1 MILKYSLVQNLK
13 ISSWHLAKN
22 IVDYFKI
29 MPGSRIKVF
38 ILTLESIV
46 YFFMLGIGIYF
57 IYDGG
62 LVQQY
67 QLGRTSFAL
76 YEEPISVLPTMV
88 TFIKPWNES
97 FTFEK
102 DFNISIYFKKS
113 QYETNQS
120 TPWSRLTYGQNM
132 IDTNVTLH
140 MHHFYDGL
148 SAQEYRPNFFKIR
161 AIQFPAG
168 KSPNFVLKYTFGN
181 STNQTGLQIALS
193 LRSENSSGTCNA
205 IFHDGKVDKIY
216 LNPGTYTDM
225 VIRAEKHIHL
235 SDISNCRRQPY
246 MAILDE
252 TLMANIQNKCT
263 TPCKPEGHLNF
274 CAALRLS
281 KRIDQLPV
289 CSNND
294 ETQCFN
300 DSFTRAREYVD
311 TFNGPCT
318 KVEYSATS
326 KKYAISGHSN
336 DTKFR
341 VTFNPLSVKV
351 SEEYSQRLE

>member
-76 YEEPISVLPTMV
+76 YEEPISELPTIV

-132 IDTNVTLH
+132 IDTNVTLD
-140 MHHFYDGL
+140 MQHFYDGL
-148 SAQEYRPNFFKIR
+148 SAQDYRPNFFKIKP
-161 AIQFPAG
+161 IEFPAG
-168 KSPNFVLKYTFGN
+168 KSPNFVLKYTSF
-181 STNQTGLQIALS
+181 
-193 LRSENSSGTCNA
+193 
-205 IFHDGKVDKIY
+205 Y
-216 LNPGTYTDM
+216 LLY
-225 VIRAEKHIHL
+225 
-235 SDISNCRRQPY
+235 
-246 MAILDE
+246 
-252 TLMANIQNKCT
+252 
-263 TPCKPEGHLNF
+263 
-274 CAALRLS
+274 
-281 KRIDQLPV
+281 
-289 CSNND
+289 
-294 ETQCFN
+294 
-300 DSFTRAREYVD
+300 
-311 TFNGPCT
+311 
-318 KVEYSATS
+318 
-326 KKYAISGHSN
+326 
-336 DTKFR
+336 
-341 VTFNPLSVKV
+341 
-351 SEEYSQRLE
+351 